1 MAGPGV
7 VRIASRGPANPPGVG
22 PVESIRTDVTEVLRT
37 QRFDTR
43 AEAEAVARS
52 VRAGWTC
59 RVDLTPSSAIAIPDD
74 GSPVFRAG

>member
-1 MAGPGV
+1 M
-7 VRIASRGPANPPGVG
+7 
-22 PVESIRTDVTEVLRT
+22 TEVLRT